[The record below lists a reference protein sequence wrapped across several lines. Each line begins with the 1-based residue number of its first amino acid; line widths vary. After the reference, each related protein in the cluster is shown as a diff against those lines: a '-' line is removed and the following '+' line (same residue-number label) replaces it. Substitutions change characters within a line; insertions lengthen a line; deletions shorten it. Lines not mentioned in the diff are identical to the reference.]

1 MSEIAALANPAGRIV
16 DWSYSGSAK
25 WD

>member
-1 MSEIAALANPAGRIV
+1 MSKIATLARRDGRIV
-16 DWSYSGSAK
+16 DWSYSGPAN

>member
-1 MSEIAALANPAGRIV
+1 MAEIAALAHRDGRLV

>member
-1 MSEIAALANPAGRIV
+1 MAEIAQLARRDGRLV
-16 DWSYSGSAK
+16 DWSYSGSAQ